1 MANIYNAPEFFPN
14 RLSVYVPA
22 MQFAADVNLVGSTRI
37 SFGAPAV
44 ADPDGLLDGQSIATA
59 SNTGTFL
66 ASGTADAPFGRN
78 VTVVASGAATST
90 VTVTGYD
97 YLGQPMTEVLTLNG
111 ASAVVGGKCFGRIT
125 NIAWGATGGT
135 TIDVGWG
142 SGLGL
147 PYRALR
153 VLGEETDDA
162 PVSSGTLVAGALTDP
177 QTATA
182 ADPRGRYTPTTTMN
196 GTRVVTASFMFS
208 NYRNADNNGGLHGIA
223 HYSA

>member
-1 MANIYNAPEFFPN
+1 MANIYNAPEYFPQ

-22 MQFAADVNLVGSTRI
+22 MQFASDVNLVGATRI

-44 ADPDGLLDGQSIATA
+44 ADPDGLLAGQSIATA

-66 ASGTADAPFGRN
+66 GSDTADAPWGRN
-78 VTVVASGAATST
+78 VTVVSDGAATST

-111 ASAVVGGKCFGRIT
+111 NTPVVGVKCFYRIT
-125 NIAWGATGGT
+125 NIAWGLTAAR

-153 VLGEETDDA
+153 VLGEETDDV

-177 QTATA
+177 QTSTA
-182 ADPRGRYTPTTTMN
+182 ADPRGRYTATTTLN
-196 GTRVVTASFMFS
+196 GSRVVTAAFMFS
-208 NYRNADNNGGLHGIA
+208 NYRNAAGNGGLHGIA